1 MQNLKMESD
10 ERLIQLYED
19 GNDSAFDVLLD
30 RHQQSLFAYILAIV
44 HDEDQAND
52 FFQETFFKAISYIRS
67 HRYTDTGKFLPWLLR
82 IARNLI
88 IDSVRHSRPIVDV
101 VSEDDSKGL
110 QNMLSLSVGSVE
122 ANFHNEQTI
131 SDLAEM
137 ISRLPQNQQD
147 VIRMRLYE
155 DRPFKEIAEITN
167 CSINTA
173 LGRMRYAILNLRKM
187 AAKRDLTLIDN

>member
-1 MQNLKMESD
+1 MESD

-67 HRYTDTGKFLPWLLR
+67 HRYTDSGKFLPWLLR

>member
-67 HRYTDTGKFLPWLLR
+67 HRYTDSGKFLPWLLR

-167 CSINTA
+167 YSINTA

-187 AAKRDLTLIDN
+187 AAKRDLTMIDN

>member
-67 HRYTDTGKFLPWLLR
+67 HRYTDSGKFLPWLLR

>member
-187 AAKRDLTLIDN
+187 AAKRDLTLIDT

>member
-67 HRYTDTGKFLPWLLR
+67 HRYTASGKFLPWLLR

>member
-88 IDSVRHSRPIVDV
+88 IDSIRHSRPIVDV

>member
-1 MQNLKMESD
+1 MESD

>member
-1 MQNLKMESD
+1 MQNLSKETD
-10 ERLIQLYED
+10 ERLIQLYEY

-67 HRYTDTGKFLPWLLR
+67 HRYTDNGKFLAWLLR

-137 ISRLPQNQQD
+137 ISRLPQNQQE

-155 DRPFKEIAEITN
+155 ELSFKEIAALTN

-187 AAKRDLTLIDN
+187 AAGRDLTLIEE